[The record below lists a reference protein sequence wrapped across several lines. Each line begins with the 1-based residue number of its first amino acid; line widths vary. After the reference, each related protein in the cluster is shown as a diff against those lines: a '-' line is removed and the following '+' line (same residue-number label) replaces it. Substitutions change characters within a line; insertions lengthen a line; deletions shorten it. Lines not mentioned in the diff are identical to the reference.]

1 MSELRTYYLALDL
14 RNDAEAIAALY
25 GTNDERSAATG
36 GDCSMRGRRG
46 WAVGGAVAERARTA
60 FAVRGGGPAMGR
72 YERCHREDHFWPEI
86 ADSIHQA
93 GIRDMEIYRTGN
105 RLFMVMTVS
114 PSFSFEKKAA
124 LDAGNKKVQEWGSL
138 MERFQQRLPWT
149 PKDGK
154 WERMDRIF
162 SLPPPGR

>member
-14 RNDAEAIAALY
+14 KDDAEANAA
-25 GTNDERSAATG
+25 
-36 GDCSMRGRRG
+36 
-46 WAVGGAVAERARTA
+46 
-60 FAVRGGGPAMGR
+60 
-72 YERCHREDHFWPEI
+72 YERYHRADHFWPEI
-86 ADSIHQA
+86 ADSIRQA
-93 GIRDMEIYRTGN
+93 GVRDLEIYRTGN
-105 RLFMVMTVS
+105 RLLMVMTVS

-124 LDAGNKKVQEWGSL
+124 LDAGNRKVQEWESL

-149 PKDGK
+149 GKDGK

>member
-14 RNDAEAIAALY
+14 KDDAEAIAA
-25 GTNDERSAATG
+25 
-36 GDCSMRGRRG
+36 
-46 WAVGGAVAERARTA
+46 
-60 FAVRGGGPAMGR
+60 
-72 YERCHREDHFWPEI
+72 YERYHRADHFWPEI
-86 ADSIHQA
+86 ADSIRQA
-93 GIRDMEIYRTGN
+93 GVRDLEIYRTGN
-105 RLFMVMTVS
+105 RLLMVMTVS

-124 LDAGNKKVQEWGSL
+124 LDAGNRKVQEWESL

-149 PKDGK
+149 GKDGK